1 MRTLSTTTLSLQYR
15 REYPLSSLRD
25 RVTYSGADHIHHP
38 INPLFPPFPPLPAF
52 LLLLHIDNLS
62 ICFVCLPSYMA
73 YLYEKKSLL
82 KFEVVAE
89 RMLVFDEWQT
99 RGFIMYHQLNSIS
112 FISTLFH
119 RLTLWRGLLSWGVLG
134 SVQLLSVVF
143 ADWMKKDCYFCLT
156 TLQFIHYL

>member
-52 LLLLHIDNLS
+52 LLPLHIDNLS

-73 YLYEKKSLL
+73 QLYEKK
-82 KFEVVAE
+82 
-89 RMLVFDEWQT
+89 
-99 RGFIMYHQLNSIS
+99 IS
-112 FISTLFH
+112 AQ
-119 RLTLWRGLLSWGVLG
+119 V
-134 SVQLLSVVF
+134 
-143 ADWMKKDCYFCLT
+143 
-156 TLQFIHYL
+156 